1 MKHRYLR
8 MVRKMYRAL
17 RHPKLRHRGWWRKM
31 THPLFERRLWK
42 PCRDTVATGLS
53 VGMFFAVLPIPAQS
67 LFAAIV
73 AMRMRANVPFAM
85 AACWLSNPFTYAP
98 MWAAQLFLG
107 NWVQKHFHLP
117 LPEILSMEKNF
128 PVVGTVHAGN
138 FILGAIVLGL
148 LLALATFPL
157 IHLFSA
163 LLPHHLPVRK
173 TPLKVD
179 SLTRAGKTGAN

>member
-1 MKHRYLR
+1 
-8 MVRKMYRAL
+8 MYRAL

-31 THPLFERRLWK
+31 TRPLFERRLWK

-67 LFAAIV
+67 LFAAVV
-73 AMRMRANVPFAM
+73 AMRMRSNVPFAM
-85 AACWLSNPFTYAP
+85 AACWLSNPFTYP
-98 MWAAQLFLG
+98 IIWPAQLFLG
-107 NWVQKHFHLP
+107 NWTQKTFHLP
-117 LPEILSMEKNF
+117 MPEILGMEKSF
-128 PVVGTVHAGN
+128 PLVGTVHAGN

-173 TPLKVD
+173 DRLKVEPMA
-179 SLTRAGKTGAN
+179 RARKTGAN